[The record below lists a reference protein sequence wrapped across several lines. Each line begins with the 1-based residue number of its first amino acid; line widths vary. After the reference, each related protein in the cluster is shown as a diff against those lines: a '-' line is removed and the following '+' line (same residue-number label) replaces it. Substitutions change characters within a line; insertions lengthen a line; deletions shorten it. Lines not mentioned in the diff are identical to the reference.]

1 MMPWAAVTLTPGTN
15 VEETP
20 TKNQAGYLRTLNG
33 RFKASLFQKLGGW
46 TKYVAI
52 TFSGTI
58 KSLWG
63 WQDLANVK
71 RLSVA
76 TTNSVTIVSESIPA
90 VITPQLLETD
100 GASVFSTTSG
110 DATVGITDANTNGL
124 TTNDHVYFR
133 TPVSIGGIILSG
145 IYPIDTI
152 TSTTAYTIEAQ
163 SLATTTR
170 ANLTISGI
178 TQANPGVVTYVGAD
192 NIANGDL
199 IYITGVVGMT
209 QVNGRVFTVAN
220 LNTGANTFQLSGI
233 NTTGFGAYV
242 SGGVISFGIVPEFTT
257 ASGSNVVS
265 VRLADHGQ
273 VVGNPVVFDE
283 PTTVGGVTISGKYVV
298 ISITNADAFTITV
311 GSSASSTATAM
322 MNSGN
327 VGFTYYI
334 ALGPVGGGV
343 GYGLGDYGEGGYGL
357 GTSATAA
364 QTGTPITADDWT
376 QDNWGEIL
384 LACPTNGAIYYWQP
398 NSGFQNLAVIG
409 SGPLYNIGMF
419 VSMAQQQ
426 VIAFGTSIDAR
437 DGGGIGIY
445 QDPMLI
451 GWSDIGDFFQWAPL
465 PENFA
470 RNYRVPTGSKCIGG
484 AASKNRNLVWTD
496 LDLHAGTFNGG
507 QSVYSWNRV
516 GSNCG
521 LIGMHAWAQQADTV
535 YWMGVGNFFSYA
547 GSGVQP
553 IPCTVWDDVFQVL
566 DPEFQHRV
574 VCASNSD
581 FTEIWWFYPS
591 TTSNGVLTKYA
602 KFNVVEGTWDNGNMD
617 RSAWLDRSVLGNPL
631 GSSST
636 GIVYSHESGFDDD
649 DVALVPLFET
659 GDFYISD
666 GEEFVFIDQ
675 VYPDFKWGISGGSE
689 TAQVLITLLCRDAPG
704 ETQREYGPFVTSKAV
719 PFFNPANP
727 DGTRVRTRQCALR
740 VQSID
745 VGSFWRLGKVRFR
758 YSSDGRR

>member
-1 MMPWAAVTLTPGTN
+1 MPWQSVTLQPGTN
-15 VEETP
+15 VELTP
-20 TKNQAGYLRTLNG
+20 TLNTAGYLRTLNL
-33 RFKASLFQKLGGW
+33 RFKAGLAQKLGGW
-46 TKYVAI
+46 SKYVAI
-52 TFSGTI
+52 SFSGTI

-63 WQDLANVK
+63 WLDLNNVK

-76 TTNSVTIVSESIPA
+76 ATTGVTIITDGLPA
-90 VITPQLLETD
+90 VVTPQLLETD
-100 GASVFSTTSG
+100 GQPVFSSTSA
-110 DATVGITDANTNGL
+110 DATIGITDADTNGL

-133 TPVSIGGIILSG
+133 TPVSIGGVILSG
-145 IYPIDTI
+145 IYPISTI
-152 TSTTAYTIEAQ
+152 TGASSYTIEAQ
-163 SLATTTR
+163 ALATATR
-170 ANLTISGI
+170 ANLVISNI

-199 IYITGVVGMT
+199 IYIYGVVGMT

-220 LNTGANTFQLSGI
+220 LNTGANTFELSGI
-233 NTTGFGAYV
+233 NTSGFTAYGSV
-242 SGGVISFGIVPEFTT
+242 GTISFGIVPEFTT
-257 ASGSNVVS
+257 TSGNSTVS

-273 VVGNPVVFDE
+273 LVANVVVFDE
-283 PTTVGGVTISGKYVV
+283 STTVGGLTVQGRYTVTAVA
-298 ISITNADAFTITV
+298 NADQFSIAT
-311 GSSASSTATAM
+311 GSAATSTATAM
-322 MNSGN
+322 MNGGE
-327 VGFTYYI
+327 VGLTYYI
-334 ALGPVGGGV
+334 AIGPVGGGV
-343 GYGLGDYGEGGYGL
+343 GYGLGDYGEGAYGL
-357 GTSATAA
+357 GTSGTAA
-364 QTGTPITADDWT
+364 QTGTPITATDWT

-384 LACPTNGAIYYWQP
+384 LACPENGAIYYWQP

-409 SGPLYNIGMF
+409 EGPLYNAGMF

-426 VIAFGTSIDAR
+426 IIAFGTSIDAR
-437 DGGGIGIY
+437 LTGGIGIY
-445 QDPMLI
+445 RDPMLI
-451 GWSDIGDFFQWAPL
+451 GWCDIGNFFQWEPDPA
-465 PENFA
+465 NFA
-470 RNYRVPTGSKCIGG
+470 RNYRVPTGSKCVGG

-521 LIGMHAWAQQADTV
+521 LIGMHAWAQQADSV
-535 YWMGVGNFFSYA
+535 YWMGVGNFFGYA

-566 DPEFQHRV
+566 DPDFQHRV

-581 FTEIWWFYPS
+581 FTEIWWFYP
-591 TTSNGVLTKYA
+591 TTDSAGRSDRYA
-602 KFNVVEGTWDNGNMD
+602 KYNVVEGTWDNGVMD
-617 RSAWLDRSVLGNPL
+617 RCAWLDRSVLGNPL
-631 GSSST
+631 GAIST
-636 GIVYSHESGFDDD
+636 GLVYSHETGFDDD
-649 DVALVPLFET
+649 DVPLVPLFET

-704 ETQREYGPFVTSKAV
+704 ETQREYGPFVCTKAL

-758 YSSDGRR
+758 WASDGRR